1 MSLHWV
7 PGHTDIPS
15 NELADAL
22 AKEATVLA
30 SRSQET
36 SFAVLE
42 LKAKQVSLEEWH
54 NLLAEEKLTGYSR
67 NYK

>member
-1 MSLHWV
+1 MLLHWV
-7 PGHTDIPS
+7 PGHTDIPG
-15 NELADAL
+15 NKLANAL
-22 AKEATVLA
+22 AKEAIVLA

-36 SFAVLE
+36 SFAVLG

-54 NLLAEEKLTGYSR
+54 NLLAEAKLTSYSR